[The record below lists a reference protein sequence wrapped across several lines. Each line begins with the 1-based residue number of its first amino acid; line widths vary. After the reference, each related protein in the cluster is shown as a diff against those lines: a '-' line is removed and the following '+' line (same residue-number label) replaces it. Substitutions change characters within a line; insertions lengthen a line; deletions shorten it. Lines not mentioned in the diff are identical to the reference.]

1 MGLSSSQARLLSL
14 TGRMHDIEYKAQKL
28 EAQKLQMANEST
40 QVYKEYEN
48 ALNSTKIQYKTI
60 GADGSAKFIDATYG
74 ALCTYQNNS
83 RIQYALADTLTNF
96 IYVPQ
101 VVADEFNKAT
111 SGEDFA
117 LKMSGLTTIPNGGDT
132 TGGELKPVNPD
143 TTGNIALSR
152 GQKTSANINTTPITL
167 TLKNPL
173 GGSNYTYTISSDTN
187 TKANFEFLNNGR
199 LVIKGSGLKIDAS
212 ASSTQ
217 NDDIILLG
225 SNNTLNT
232 NGGNDIVRI
241 GTVYGFEGNY
251 HTRSSNNTIN
261 TGAGNDYIT
270 NYGDN
275 NIIDGGAGQDSFMIL
290 SGVPPVI
297 NGIEERYTSRGMT
310 LDGQDG
316 WVTQGG
322 LGDCRLLS
330 LMNSLTM
337 NNKSLAP
344 YVTINQSGNNY
355 TVTFKN
361 YTAGNNSITVNINDV
376 NGSGYSGGDLDIR
389 VMEYALNKLMQNN
402 GDGNLENCTWNAISE
417 YILGNNMM
425 GVYGN
430 SSTKFN
436 QIWNDYKAGRI
447 NNMLVSTAKTSNTAE
462 GIVNNHAYAVKNVTA
477 DYVELINPWDDK
489 DIVKVPMTDF
499 YTYFSHVAVFGSA
512 LYDEP
517 YIYTNGTGGV
527 SNDSSIVD
535 IYAGDDASDVAKYN
549 YYIRLYNAIV
559 QAGGCTTIPD
569 GMLNSTDWLTNM
581 VNSGFVYI
589 KTVDS
594 EGDWYDTNV
603 ATNTNLQE
611 VSNDIN
617 LKKAE
622 AKYEADMRKIDA
634 KDKKY
639 DTDLAGLEAERNA
652 IKTEMDTLKTVA
664 KDNVDRT
671 FKLFS

>member
-14 TGRMHDIEYKAQKL
+14 TGRMHDIEYKAQNL

-60 GADGSAKFIDATYG
+60 GADGSARFVDATYSS
-74 ALCTYQNNS
+74 LCTYQPGAGA
-83 RIQYALADTLTNF
+83 QYAFADTKTNL

-101 VVADEFNKAT
+101 VVADEYNNAAT
-111 SGEDFA
+111 GEDFA
-117 LKMSGLTTIPNGGDT
+117 LKMAGLTTIPNGGETT
-132 TGGELKPVNPD
+132 TGNLKPVTPD
-143 TTGNIALSR
+143 ATGNISLNR
-152 GQKTSANINTTPITL
+152 GQQTSSKIGTTPITL
-167 TLKNPL
+167 TLTNPL
-173 GGSNYTYTISSDTN
+173 GGSNYTYTISADASTN
-187 TKANFEFLNNGR
+187 ASFQFLNNGR

-212 ASSTQ
+212 ANNSQ

-241 GTVYGFEGNY
+241 GTVYGFNGNY
-251 HTRSSNNTIN
+251 LTASSNNKVN
-261 TGAGNDYIT
+261 TGAGNDYVSS
-270 NYGDN
+270 YGHGN
-275 NIIDGGAGQDSFMIL
+275 VIDGGAGTDSFMIV
-290 SGVPPVI
+290 SGVPTSV
-297 NGIEERYTSRGMT
+297 NGMEETYSTNGTSI
-310 LDGQDG
+310 DGQDG

-322 LGDCRLLS
+322 LGDCRFLA

-344 YVTINQSGNNY
+344 YVAITQSGDNF
-355 TVTFKN
+355 TVKFNK
-361 YTAGNNSITVNINDV
+361 YTAGNNTITVNKNDINA
-376 NGSGYSGGDLDIR
+376 SGYSGGDLDIR
-389 VMEYALNKLMQNN
+389 VMEFALNKLMQQN
-402 GDGNLENCTWNAISE
+402 GHGTLASCNWNTISE
-417 YILGNNMM
+417 YILGNSMM

-436 QIWNDYKAGRI
+436 QIWNDYKAGKI
-447 NNMLVSTAKTSNTAE
+447 NNVIVSTGSAPNTAE
-462 GIVNNHAYAVKNVTA
+462 GIVNNHAYTVKNVTSE
-477 DYVELINPWDDK
+477 YVELINPWDDR
-489 DIVKVPMTDF
+489 DIVKVPMDDF
-499 YTYFSHVAVFGSA
+499 YHYFSNVAVFGSA
-512 LYDEP
+512 SYNTGA
-517 YIYTNGTGGV
+517 IYSNGGI
-527 SNDSSIVD
+527 SNDSSTID
-535 IYAGDDASDVAKYN
+535 IYAGDDATDLAKYN

-559 QAGGCTTIPD
+559 EAGGCTVIPD
-569 GMLNSTDWLTNM
+569 NMLNSTDWVSNM

-589 KTVDS
+589 KAVDN
-594 EGDWYDTNV
+594 EGQWYDTNV
-603 ATNTNLQE
+603 ATNTGLQE
-611 VSNDIN
+611 VSNDIA

-634 KDKKY
+634 KDKKF
-639 DTDLAGLEAERNA
+639 DTDLAALEAERNA

>member
-14 TGRMHDIEYKAQKL
+14 TSRMHDIEYKAQNL
-28 EAQKLQMANEST
+28 EAQKLQMANKST

-48 ALNSTKIQYKTI
+48 ALNSTKVQYKTI
-60 GADGSAKFIDATYG
+60 GADGSAQFLDATYNS
-74 ALCTYQNNS
+74 LCSLNS
-83 RIQYALADTLTNF
+83 NASTQYALFDTNTNF
-96 IYVPQ
+96 IYVPET
-101 VVADEFNKAT
+101 VADTYNNTAT
-111 SGEDFA
+111 GEEFA
-117 LKMSGLTTIPNGGDT
+117 LKMAGLTTIPNGADT
-132 TGGELKPVNPD
+132 TTGALKPVAPD
-143 TTGNIALSR
+143 ATGDIFLAR

-199 LVIKGSGLKIDAS
+199 LVIRGSNLKIDAS

-310 LDGQDG
+310 LDRQDG

-322 LGDCRLLS
+322 LGDCRFLS

-344 YVTINQSGNNY
+344 YVNINQSGNNY

-361 YTAGNNSITVNINDV
+361 YTGGNNSITVNINDV

-389 VMEYALNKLMQNN
+389 VMEYA
-402 GDGNLENCTWNAISE
+402 
-417 YILGNNMM
+417 
-425 GVYGN
+425 
-430 SSTKFN
+430 
-436 QIWNDYKAGRI
+436 IW
-447 NNMLVSTAKTSNTAE
+447 
-462 GIVNNHAYAVKNVTA
+462 
-477 DYVELINPWDDK
+477 
-489 DIVKVPMTDF
+489 
-499 YTYFSHVAVFGSA
+499 
-512 LYDEP
+512 
-517 YIYTNGTGGV
+517 
-527 SNDSSIVD
+527 
-535 IYAGDDASDVAKYN
+535 SD
-549 YYIRLYNAIV
+549 
-559 QAGGCTTIPD
+559 
-569 GMLNSTDWLTNM
+569 
-581 VNSGFVYI
+581 
-589 KTVDS
+589 
-594 EGDWYDTNV
+594 
-603 ATNTNLQE
+603 
-611 VSNDIN
+611 
-617 LKKAE
+617 
-622 AKYEADMRKIDA
+622 
-634 KDKKY
+634 
-639 DTDLAGLEAERNA
+639 
-652 IKTEMDTLKTVA
+652 
-664 KDNVDRT
+664 
-671 FKLFS
+671 